1 MIVLGAVGATVVCSL
16 TTVVDASIE
25 AAMDSA
31 PPPCVP
37 QSVIDTPL
45 TSTLESWSLR
55 SFSQS
60 GGYPK
65 VAVGGIWQTTTLAL
79 RSFDLELEFHVKC
92 TESGSC
98 ADGLGVG

>member
-1 MIVLGAVGATVVCSL
+1 
-16 TTVVDASIE
+16 
-25 AAMDSA
+25 MDSA

-45 TSTLESWSLR
+45 RSTLESWSLR

-60 GGYPK
+60 GGYPT

-79 RSFDLELEFHVKC
+79 RSFDLELEFYVNC
-92 TESGSC
+92 TKSGSC